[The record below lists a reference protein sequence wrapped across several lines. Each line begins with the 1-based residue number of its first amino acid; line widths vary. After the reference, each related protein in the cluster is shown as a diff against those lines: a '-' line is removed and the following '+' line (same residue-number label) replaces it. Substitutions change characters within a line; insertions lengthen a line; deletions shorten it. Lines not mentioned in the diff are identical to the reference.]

1 MPTGAKRQE
10 LRVEKEQKRFDM
22 GQAEERYMQT
32 VTAQQRER
40 ARRRARN
47 RRKRRNRVYL
57 ARLTAFL
64 IVMLLFTG
72 GFLLVRT
79 IVRRVTGNEEAM
91 ETVLDQKAE
100 KLFAPKRKKVFAMPP
115 LTEDYLT
122 PNPYSRPQEALLC
135 VKSVFVHYTAN
146 AGTTAA
152 QNRSY
157 FEGLAQSEETSAS
170 AHFIIGYDGEI
181 LQCLPLDE
189 IGYAVKGRNYDSVSI
204 ECCYLDDSGQFTDA
218 TYRSL
223 IELVAWLLGQ
233 YDLTEDDILR
243 HYDEGGKNCPKY
255 YVENDVSWQQFKKDV
270 ADYIDVN
277 GSYGQEE

>member
-1 MPTGAKRQE
+1 M
-10 LRVEKEQKRFDM
+10 LS
-22 GQAEERYMQT
+22 
-32 VTAQQRER
+32 VTAQQRQR
-40 ARRRARN
+40 ARRAAMN

-64 IVMLLFTG
+64 IVMAMFTG

-79 IVRRVTGNEEAM
+79 IVRHVTGDEEAM

-100 KLFAPKRKKVFAMPP
+100 KLFARKRKKVFDMP
-115 LTEDYLT
+115 LVTEDFLT
-122 PNPYSRPQEALLC
+122 PNAFSRPQEALLC

-157 FEGLAQSEETSAS
+157 FEGLAQSQETSAS
-170 AHFIIGYDGEI
+170 AHFILGYDGEI
-181 LQCLPLDE
+181 IQCLPLDE

-204 ECCYLDDSGQFTDA
+204 ECCYLDESGQFTEE

-223 IELVAWLLGQ
+223 VRLTAWLLGQ
-233 YDLTEDDILR
+233 YDLTEEDILR

-255 YVENDVSWQQFKKDV
+255 YVEHDASWQQLKEDV
-270 ADYIDVN
+270 ADYIEEN